1 MMYQSVKKNI
11 PQDRVKYTC
20 ICKYI
25 QNVFRRIYGR
35 ILRVLEKCI
44 FCDMSENC
52 IYQFYKLCYIQKT
65 F

>member
-11 PQDRVKYTC
+11 PQDRVKYTR

-35 ILRVLEKCI
+35 ILRVLEK
-44 FCDMSENC
+44 M
-52 IYQFYKLCYIQKT
+52 YLL
-65 F
+65 